1 VRAPVE
7 EGPSRE
13 HGTEVPKTTAGTV
26 TPGSPSMYGR
36 GPLPWP
42 SAGTG
47 LLRCVAATAELLAR
61 RRTHLPRQLVG
72 TQLRFADGTTARVFR
87 ETTVDRDEPQNPCLL
102 VVRFRLRLLRGRWHR
117 LFLWECILNTPLF
130 VGFPGFVSKLW
141 LRSRRPRPLS
151 GPLRVGRGS
160 ECGAVRRIPLARAR
174 PRARPGRSSTSC
186 SGGSGEPTCSPTR
199 HGSCRWTRPGTR
211 GGASPGG
218 SRPQPGSRRQI
229 AWGMSRRT
237 PKTRRRAPGDQITV

>member
-160 ECGAVRRIPLARAR
+160 ECGAVRRFPLARAR
-174 PRARPGRSSTSC
+174 PRVPARGDRVRRARGAPASR
-186 SGGSGEPTCSPTR
+186 R
-199 HGSCRWTRPGTR
+199 ARRPGTVRAVGR
-211 GGASPGG
+211 GRGRVVARHRVGVGLSRGAAARSPG
-218 SRPQPGSRRQI
+218 
-229 AWGMSRRT
+229 A
-237 PKTRRRAPGDQITV
+237 